1 MGDRFMISRFF
12 HAASRAARLLIFSL
26 MLVAAES
33 GTPNSRVA
41 AVVISTEYVCTVKGY
56 VWDPKQGQCVPG
68 PKAPTGLRI
77 DSQPAK
83 PVCRPDQVLIAGKV
97 CGCPAQ
103 TRAKMLSPGVF
114 KCMPT

>member
-1 MGDRFMISRFF
+1 MILRIVS
-12 HAASRAARLLIFSL
+12 AAARAAGLLIFAL
-26 MLVAAES
+26 TLVAAES
-33 GTPNSRVA
+33 GTPIGGVA
-41 AVVISTEYVCTVKGY
+41 EAVIYKEYYVCPVKGQ
-56 VWDPKQGQCVPG
+56 VWDAQQRTCVPG
-68 PKAPTGLRI
+68 PKVPAAPTGLRNVT
-77 DSQPAK
+77 QPK